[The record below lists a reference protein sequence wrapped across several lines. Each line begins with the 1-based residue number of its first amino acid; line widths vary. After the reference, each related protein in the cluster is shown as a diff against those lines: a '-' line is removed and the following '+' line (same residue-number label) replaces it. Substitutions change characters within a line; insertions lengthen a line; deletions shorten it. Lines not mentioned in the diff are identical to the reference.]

1 MHRSCLNSEISRSKV
16 SIFLFFYPSIKSYVH
31 VLTHFGGQGAAGF
44 LLKQYFS
51 RLRVTALP
59 TEIAGTFPKSD
70 TEHIVH

>member
-1 MHRSCLNSEISRSKV
+1 MFNV
-16 SIFLFFYPSIKSYVH
+16 S
-31 VLTHFGGQGAAGF
+31 THFGGQGAAGF